1 MHLATF
7 RVPPLCA
14 RRRLRLASA
23 ALVTLICLSTLL
35 VKQHSVADLIAG
47 CMLAVVMYLLTD
59 HIFDKRRE
67 HHDHTTI

>member
-14 RRRLRLASA
+14 RSRLRLASA
-23 ALVTLICLSTLL
+23 ALVALICLSTLL

-47 CMLAVVMYLLTD
+47 CTLAVVMYLLTA